1 MASDWERLLGRIRRE
16 RRAGASQLLADG
28 IEAARQFLNAVRH
41 LRPEP
46 LTSALVRFTLRLTT
60 SQPSMAPFLTLANA
74 LWLAEEE
81 KGRPTWQ
88 ALHDALVRYADG
100 IDRALEAT
108 VRRAAGLVPSNSI
121 VLTYSNSTAVRLALW
136 RAMGEGKEF
145 VVTCSESRPMN
156 EGVTLAKFLAER
168 GVPVS
173 LVVDAGLSD
182 WLGVADLVLVG
193 ADAILRTGVV
203 NKIGTEPLLQA
214 ARRLGVPVY
223 VLADS
228 TKWLPDRLAR
238 FWRVR
243 SESPAEIATLRH
255 SNLVI
260 HNRYFDTSPL
270 NLVTGI
276 VWEGGVSR
284 PAEIRSRIARLPVSR
299 TLVTLPQACP
309 FDLVCPTLRIRPG
322 TSPPSRPRAGTLVP
336 GRAHTRGRR
345 SPDGRRWGPGR
356 LLPG

>member
-1 MASDWERLLGRIRRE
+1 
-16 RRAGASQLLADG
+16 
-28 IEAARQFLNAVRH
+28 LNAVHH

-46 LTSALVRFTLRLTT
+46 LASALERFTLRLTA

-81 KGRPTWQ
+81 KGRPSWQ
-88 ALHDALVRYADG
+88 ALHDALVHYAAATE
-100 IDRALEAT
+100 RALERT

-136 RAMGEGKEF
+136 RAMAEGKLF

-156 EGVTLAKFLAER
+156 EGVALAKFLAER
-168 GVPVS
+168 GVPVD

-182 WLGVADLVLVG
+182 WLGIDDLVLVG

-214 ARRLGVPVY
+214 ARRLGVPAY

-228 TKWLPDRLAR
+228 SKWLPDRLAR

-243 SESPAEIATLRH
+243 PESPAEITTLRH
-255 SNLVI
+255 PNLVI
-260 HNRYFDTSPL
+260 PNRYFDSSPL
-270 NLVTGI
+270 NLVSGI

-284 PAEIRSRIARLPVSR
+284 PADIRRRIERLPVSR
-299 TLVTLPQACP
+299 ALVQLLAQ
-309 FDLVCPTLRIRPG
+309 
-322 TSPPSRPRAGTLVP
+322 
-336 GRAHTRGRR
+336 GRR
-345 SPDGRRWGPGR
+345 RIFAR
-356 LLPG
+356 